1 MNGALLLLLGCACF
15 AAAYAWYSKF
25 LAKSLMVTLKK
36 RKRILHEGLI
46 DIGLGERFIFSLI
59 VCSTIVYRLHAFNVS
74 VVYNFG

>member
-1 MNGALLLLLGCACF
+1 MLLDLNSMIG
-15 AAAYAWYSKF
+15 KF

-59 VCSTIVYRLHAFNVS
+59 VCSTILYRLHAFNVS